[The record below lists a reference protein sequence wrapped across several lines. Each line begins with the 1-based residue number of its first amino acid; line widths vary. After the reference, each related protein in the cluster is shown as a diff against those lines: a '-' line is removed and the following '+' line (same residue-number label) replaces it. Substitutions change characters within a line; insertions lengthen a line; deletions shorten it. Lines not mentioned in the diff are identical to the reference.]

1 MMGLFSYHGITRHRG
16 LLLDFANFYDA
27 GRKAALGQFDT
38 LYDPFA
44 LIGGADPFGNMSFV
58 SAPISSF
65 AYIPLSGLEPVL
77 AATIFKII
85 ATASLFGA
93 LILLFLHLSQRFCDK
108 DDRVKFFAIFSVCSL
123 FYMPFWQI
131 YWIGGQTTP
140 MVLLLLLIA
149 LILYGKGQA
158 ALPAAVLV
166 LAVAIKPFLA
176 PGLVLLLIL
185 AETRL
190 RLALVVIG
198 SVVAAISVLAVGIEP
213 HMAFVRKI
221 LSESD
226 QLQAPQLNS
235 NMLSWIE
242 PLFLSIADY
251 ETLKSMPSGLK
262 LMTIALRLLLVGVL
276 IALYIRLRRAS
287 VPGMAKRHFLFII
300 AIFTALI
307 VTPVAWAHYLSFLF
321 IVPMFVFA
329 NGAHFPKWAK
339 IFAAAMIVI
348 SVFQHPFLLKKITVL
363 FDAGAGGYLGIGN
376 WNLLMLMSA
385 IRSVPMIL
393 AFCLV
398 TIWFTSFIR
407 SYQQMQAGRVHHAY
421 SPE

>member
-1 MMGLFSYHGITRHRG
+1 MVLFSYHGIIRNRG

-27 GRKAALGQFDT
+27 GRKAALGQFNT

-44 LIGGADPFGNMSFV
+44 LIGGSAPFGNMSFV

-77 AATIFKII
+77 AARIFKII
-85 ATASLFGA
+85 ATVCLFGA
-93 LILLFLHLSQRFCDK
+93 LILLFFHLSKRFCQK
-108 DDRVKFFAIFSVCSL
+108 EERVKFFAIFSVCSL

-149 LILYGKGQA
+149 LVLYGKGQA
-158 ALPAAVLV
+158 ILPAVALV
-166 LAVAIKPFLA
+166 LAVTIKPFLV

-185 AETRL
+185 AEARL

-198 SVVAAISVLAVGIEP
+198 CIAATISVLVVGTEP
-213 HMAFVRKI
+213 HIAFVHKI
-221 LSESD
+221 LSESG

-251 ETLKSMPSGLK
+251 EALKSMPPGLK

-276 IALYIRLRRAS
+276 IALYVRLRRTS
-287 VPGMAKRHFLFII
+287 VPDMAKRHFLVIV

-329 NGAHFPKWAK
+329 NGAHFPKGAK
-339 IFAAAMIVI
+339 ISAAAVIAI
-348 SVFQHPFLLKKITVL
+348 SVFQHPFLLKKITML

-376 WNLLMLMSA
+376 WNLLMLMSTV
-385 IRSVPMIL
+385 RSVPMIL

-398 TIWFTSFIR
+398 AIWFTSFIHG
-407 SYQQMQAGRVHHAY
+407 YQQMQVDRVRQPN

>member
-1 MMGLFSYHGITRHRG
+1 MVLFSYHGIIRNRG

-27 GRKAALGQFDT
+27 GRKAALSQFNT

-44 LIGGADPFGNMSFV
+44 LIGGSAPFGNMSFV

-77 AATIFKII
+77 AARIFKII
-85 ATASLFGA
+85 ATVCLFGA
-93 LILLFLHLSQRFCDK
+93 LILLFFHLSKRFCQK
-108 DDRVKFFAIFSVCSL
+108 EERVKFFAIFSVCSL

-149 LILYGKGQA
+149 LVLYGKGQA
-158 ALPAAVLV
+158 ILPAVALV
-166 LAVAIKPFLA
+166 LAVTIKPFLV

-185 AETRL
+185 AEARL

-198 SVVAAISVLAVGIEP
+198 CIAATISVLVVGTEP
-213 HMAFVRKI
+213 HIAFVHKI
-221 LSESD
+221 LSESG

-251 ETLKSMPSGLK
+251 EALKSMPPGLK

-276 IALYIRLRRAS
+276 IALYVRLRRTS
-287 VPGMAKRHFLFII
+287 VPDMAKRHFLVIV

-329 NGAHFPKWAK
+329 NGAHFPKGAK
-339 IFAAAMIVI
+339 ISAAAVIAI

-376 WNLLMLMSA
+376 WNLLMLMSTV
-385 IRSVPMIL
+385 RSVPMIL

-398 TIWFTSFIR
+398 AIWFTSFIHG
-407 SYQQMQAGRVHHAY
+407 YQQMQVDRVRQPN

>member
-1 MMGLFSYHGITRHRG
+1 
-16 LLLDFANFYDA
+16 
-27 GRKAALGQFDT
+27 
-38 LYDPFA
+38 
-44 LIGGADPFGNMSFV
+44 
-58 SAPISSF
+58 
-65 AYIPLSGLEPVL
+65 
-77 AATIFKII
+77 
-85 ATASLFGA
+85 
-93 LILLFLHLSQRFCDK
+93 
-108 DDRVKFFAIFSVCSL
+108 
-123 FYMPFWQI
+123 MPFWQI

-242 PLFLSIADY
+242 PLLLSIADY

-348 SVFQHPFLLKKITVL
+348 SVFQHPFFLK
-363 FDAGAGGYLGIGN
+363 
-376 WNLLMLMSA
+376 
-385 IRSVPMIL
+385 R
-393 AFCLV
+393 
-398 TIWFTSFIR
+398 
-407 SYQQMQAGRVHHAY
+407 
-421 SPE
+421 